1 MFSRTATL
9 FTQHLHRYSV
19 AFLTSGEE
27 KRVMKLWKYEREYLS
42 LSDKLAEES
51 LSVSEY
57 LAVNARLTKIIQQNR
72 KGFYA
77 TLDLRYV
84 PLAERGI
91 GK

>member
-1 MFSRTATL
+1 
-9 FTQHLHRYSV
+9 
-19 AFLTSGEE
+19 
-27 KRVMKLWKYEREYLS
+27 MKLWKYEREYLS
-42 LSDKLAEES
+42 LSDKLADKT

-57 LAVNARLTKIIQQNR
+57 LAVNARLTKTVSQNK

-84 PLAERGI
+84 PLSERGI

>member
-1 MFSRTATL
+1 M
-9 FTQHLHRYSV
+9 Q
-19 AFLTSGEE
+19 
-27 KRVMKLWKYEREYLS
+27 KLWKYEREYLS
-42 LSDKLAEES
+42 LSDKLADKT

-57 LAVNARLTKIIQQNR
+57 LAVNAKLTKTIEQNR

-77 TLDLRYV
+77 TLDVRYV

>member
-1 MFSRTATL
+1 
-9 FTQHLHRYSV
+9 
-19 AFLTSGEE
+19 
-27 KRVMKLWKYEREYLS
+27 MKLWKYEREYLS
-42 LSDKLAEES
+42 LSDKLSEKS
-51 LSVSEY
+51 LSVSEH